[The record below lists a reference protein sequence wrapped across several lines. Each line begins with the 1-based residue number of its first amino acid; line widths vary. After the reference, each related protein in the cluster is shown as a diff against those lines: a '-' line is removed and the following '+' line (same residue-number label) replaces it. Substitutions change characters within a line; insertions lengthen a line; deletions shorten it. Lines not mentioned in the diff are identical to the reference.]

1 MSTHKKKIKLVILF
15 LIAAIVAAGAFC
27 YVKKERDGRNEVIKL
42 SGNIEGN
49 EVRLA
54 FRVGGQ
60 IQKLLADEGYVL
72 KIGDIVA
79 VLNKDELTKIRD
91 EAAASLKLAEYQYR
105 LDKLDYERA
114 ENLYQAGAIS
124 MQRRDIAL
132 TTKDTD
138 LANIEQLKASLELA
152 EVRLGWADLASPLNG
167 YITVK
172 SSLQGEV
179 VQDGTPVFT
188 VVDLND
194 LWVTAYINENDLG
207 KVKLGQKAYIQ
218 TDSYPGKRYDGM
230 VSFVSSQTEFTP
242 KYIQTTQE
250 RVKYVYRIKV
260 RADNSSLD
268 LKPGMPADAY
278 IAIDG
283 STSLTTSGST
293 LLTTS
298 GSTLPCPEQTKCVEG
313 LALPIW

>member
-1 MSTHKKKIKLVILF
+1 MKNKIKLTALLIIIA
-15 LIAAIVAAGAFC
+15 IAATGIFFFVE
-27 YVKKERDGRNEVIKL
+27 KERDGQSKIIKV

-49 EVRLA
+49 EVRIS

-60 IQKLLADEGYVL
+60 IIELLVDEGYII
-72 KIGDIVA
+72 KAGDTVA
-79 VLNKDELTKIRD
+79 RLNTDELTKIRD
-91 EAAASLKLAEYQYR
+91 EAAASLKLAAYQYE

-124 MQRRDIAL
+124 AQKRDIAR

-138 LANIEQLKASLELA
+138 MANIQELKASLELA
-152 EVRLGWADLASPLNG
+152 EVRLGWADLASPLDG

-188 VVDLND
+188 AIDLSD
-194 LWVTAYINENDLG
+194 LWVTAYINESDLG
-207 KVKLGQKAYIQ
+207 RVKLGQKAHVQ
-218 TDSYPGKRYDGM
+218 TDSYPGKKYNGM
-230 VSFVSSQTEFTP
+230 ISFISSQTEFTP

-260 RADNSSLD
+260 HVDNSSLD

-278 IAIDG
+278 I
-283 STSLTTSGST
+283 S
-293 LLTTS
+293 
-298 GSTLPCPEQTKCVEG
+298 VE
-313 LALPIW
+313 

>member
-1 MSTHKKKIKLVILF
+1 MKKNIKAIIL
-15 LIAAIVAAGAFC
+15 LIIIAIAAGTFF
-27 YVKKERDGRNEVIKL
+27 YVQKERDGRGKVIKV

-60 IQKLLADEGYVL
+60 IEQLLVDEGDVL
-72 KIGDIVA
+72 KTGDIVA
-79 VLNKDELTKIRD
+79 RLNTDELTKIRD
-91 EAAASLKLAEYQYR
+91 EAAASLKLAEYQYK

-124 MQRRDIAL
+124 MQKRDAAL

-138 LANIEQLKASLELA
+138 TANIEQLKASLALA

-167 YITVK
+167 YITMK

-207 KVKLGQKAYIQ
+207 RVKLGQKAYVE
-218 TDSYPGKRYDGM
+218 TDSYPGKRYDGRI
-230 VSFVSSQTEFTP
+230 SFISSQTEFTP

-260 RADNSSLD
+260 HVDNSSLD

-278 IAIDG
+278 I
-283 STSLTTSGST
+283 T
-293 LLTTS
+293 
-298 GSTLPCPEQTKCVEG
+298 VE
-313 LALPIW
+313 